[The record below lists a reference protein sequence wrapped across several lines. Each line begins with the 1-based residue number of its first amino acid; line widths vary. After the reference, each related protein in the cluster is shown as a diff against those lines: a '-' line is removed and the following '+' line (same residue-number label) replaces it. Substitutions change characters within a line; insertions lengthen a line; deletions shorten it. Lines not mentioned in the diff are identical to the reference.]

1 LSYLPQWVRVA
12 LVLRPH
18 GLGGEVA
25 VELLGGDR
33 ERLRPGLAVRS
44 GAGETQIESV
54 RGDGRQLIC
63 LLAGVSDRDA
73 AGALCGSY
81 LEVAASQLR
90 PLPDGELFH
99 FQLLG
104 LEVRDGEDRVRGELV
119 DIEVY
124 PAHDVYVVRTP
135 AAELRVPA
143 VKEAVLAIDLEQH
156 RMTLADRFLEEWVD
170 AV

>member
-1 LSYLPQWVRVA
+1 LSNLPQWVRVA
-12 LVLRPH
+12 LVLRAH

-33 ERLRPGLAVRS
+33 ERLRPGLVVRS
-44 GAGETQIESV
+44 SAGQTRIESV
-54 RGDGRQLIC
+54 RGGGRQLIC
-63 LLAGVSDRDA
+63 QLADASDRDA
-73 AGALCGSY
+73 VAALCGSY
-81 LEVAASQLR
+81 LEVAASELR
-90 PLPDGELFH
+90 PLPAGEWFH

-104 LEVRDGEDRVRGELV
+104 LEVRDGEGRVRGELV
-119 DIEVY
+119 DIEAY

-143 VKEAVLAIDLEQH
+143 VREAVLAIDLEQQ
-156 RMTLADRFLEEWVD
+156 RITMADRFLEEWVD